1 MGPGASVTDRTDR
14 GPDPDGWLHERAVC
28 LRQADSISESI
39 VNSQERER
47 TMEPERLDTFVSSGK
62 TKRSTRK
69 PKARRGFIGVKFFGP
84 EKVFFH
90 LTGTYMD
97 GSLRNCQ
104 SFSCVAPRKDI
115 ENVHKF

>member
-1 MGPGASVTDRTDR
+1 MGPGASVTDRRNR

-47 TMEPERLDTFVSSGK
+47 TMEPGRLDMFVSSGK

-69 PKARRGFIGVKFFGP
+69 PKPIQDFIGMKFFGP
-84 EKVFFH
+84 EKVFFN

-97 GSLRNCQ
+97 DSVSSRQPCDYFGCFVS
-104 SFSCVAPRKDI
+104 I
-115 ENVHKF
+115 